1 MNEKEFMTT
10 DDLCI
15 YLNIGR
21 STAYKLIKNG
31 TIPAKKIS
39 SKWIISRKQ
48 IKHMLLTK
56 TD

>member
-1 MNEKEFMTT
+1 MNEKEFMTI

-31 TIPAKKIS
+31 TIPAKIIS

>member
-1 MNEKEFMTT
+1 MNEKEFMTI

-31 TIPAKKIS
+31 TIPAKKYLPNGLFQEN
-39 SKWIISRKQ
+39 K
-48 IKHMLLTK
+48 
-56 TD
+56 

>member
-1 MNEKEFMTT
+1 MNEKEFMTI

-56 TD
+56 TN